1 VPLKTKTDID
11 YKQKYLKTEQARQK
25 LEQEL
30 KDSKDSVKDMLVKI
44 NESSTLVEKYKNQ
57 GDKQ

>member
-1 VPLKTKTDID
+1 VPLKTKTDTD